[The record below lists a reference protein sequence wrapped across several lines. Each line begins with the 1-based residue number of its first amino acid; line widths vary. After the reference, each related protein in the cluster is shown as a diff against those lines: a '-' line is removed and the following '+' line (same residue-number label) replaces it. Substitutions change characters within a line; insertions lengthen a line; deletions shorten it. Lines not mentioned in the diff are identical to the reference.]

1 MSIKNTYKS
10 WRTSLI
16 GLFFLAIASAYLYT
30 NQTPDSTISVFLFT
44 MGGIGIIAPDK
55 LLDKLRK

>member
-1 MSIKNTYKS
+1 MSIKKNIKDRKT
-10 WRTSLI
+10 TLI
-16 GLFFLAIASAYLYT
+16 GLLFIAVAVAYLWL
-30 NQTPDSTISVFLFT
+30 NEMPDATITVFLFT